1 MNIED
6 LKKLELESKLP
17 NSLLLYNEPMNKHTS
32 FRTGG
37 PCDLYVEVKTKEDL
51 ISLLT
56 IIKENNIP
64 LTILGNGSNLLVKDG
79 GLDGIAIKYNNRDI
93 QVDDLNVT
101 AASGVINAYLGNI
114 LLEHE
119 LGGFEF
125 ASGIPGTL
133 GGAIYMNA
141 GAFGS
146 EMKDVITEVEFINL
160 DTLEIEYLKNED
172 LDFTYRHSAFQ
183 DRING
188 FIISAKMHFEKSNF
202 LEIEEKINDAREKR
216 ISSQPLEFPSAGSTF
231 KRLEGFVTSKAID
244 EAGLKGYQIGGAQ
257 VSEKHAGFIIN
268 RGNATS
274 KDIIDLIEYVKKVIY
289 EKYNKEIEA
298 EVRIIGR

>member
-37 PCDLYVEVKTKEDL
+37 PCDLYAEVKTKEDL
-51 ISLLT
+51 ILLLT
-56 IIKENNIP
+56 IIKEKNIP
-64 LTILGNGSNLLVKDG
+64 FTILGNGSNLLVKDG

-119 LGGFEF
+119 LSGFEF

-160 DTLEIEYLKNED
+160 DTLEIEILKNEE
-172 LDFTYRHSAFQ
+172 LDFRYRYSAFQ

-188 FIISAKMHFEKSNF
+188 FIISAKMHFKKSSF
-202 LEIEEKINDAREKR
+202 LEIEGKINDARGKR

-231 KRLEGFVTSKAID
+231 KRMDGFLTSKAID
-244 EAGLKGYQIGGAQ
+244 EAGLKGYKIGGAQ

>member
-64 LTILGNGSNLLVKDG
+64 FTILGNGSNLLVKDG

-93 QVDDLNVT
+93 QVEDLNVI
-101 AASGVINAYLGNI
+101 AASGVINDYLGNI

-125 ASGIPGTL
+125 A
-133 GGAIYMNA
+133 
-141 GAFGS
+141 
-146 EMKDVITEVEFINL
+146 
-160 DTLEIEYLKNED
+160 
-172 LDFTYRHSAFQ
+172 
-183 DRING
+183 
-188 FIISAKMHFEKSNF
+188 
-202 LEIEEKINDAREKR
+202 
-216 ISSQPLEFPSAGSTF
+216 
-231 KRLEGFVTSKAID
+231 
-244 EAGLKGYQIGGAQ
+244 
-257 VSEKHAGFIIN
+257 
-268 RGNATS
+268 
-274 KDIIDLIEYVKKVIY
+274 
-289 EKYNKEIEA
+289 
-298 EVRIIGR
+298 